1 MTRNIEMKKMKLF
14 TMCAFLLTVLINAQ
28 EVQHQSEIIRKGFA
42 KGDYKI
48 IASSNGYRG
57 RMIMTNILP
66 AKDMPDAHFEIALK
80 LNPDDAT
87 ESKSKEIDH
96 YFADNIAFPVTYIN
110 TAYEGNSKLQ
120 KAVGYSIRRSEK
132 YPAQERLVFVDG
144 YIFILRWWRSKDDYI
159 VSYVIKSKEAKAD
172 KAEGKKKKKKGF
184 GGFIK
189 AMKEGAT
196 AGGGSSTEKLKTEVL
211 QPYLEKAFAKQK
223 AYYATWIK
231 KPENAKTKK
240 HLDDVAALMK
250 KAMKKYN
257 DDIFNSP
264 EYQRMLA
271 FNKWYNNNKVMT
283 AHNKTGRTI
292 WVGSSKEAFMTTKI
306 SAGGSSS
313 SVSCD
318 KDMYYYYSDSKGS
331 QGRKFYT
338 KNSSCG
344 GSVTIN

>member
-1 MTRNIEMKKMKLF
+1 MIKRIKQALGALIEDGSLEEYNIEREGDLNIVGGIFKGTVKNIEPGLKAMFVDIGLEKN
-14 TMCAFLLTVLINAQ
+14 AFLHFWDAIPAALDSGL
-28 EVQHQSEIIRKGFA
+28 EEIQR
-42 KGDYKI
+42 
-48 IASSNGYRG
+48 
-57 RMIMTNILP
+57 
-66 AKDMPDAHFEIALK
+66 
-80 LNPDDAT
+80 
-87 ESKSKEIDH
+87 
-96 YFADNIAFPVTYIN
+96 
-110 TAYEGNSKLQ
+110 EGQ
-120 KAVGYSIRRSEK
+120 
-132 YPAQERLVFVDG
+132 
-144 YIFILRWWRSKDDYI
+144 
-159 VSYVIKSKEAKAD
+159 
-172 KAEGKKKKKKGF
+172 KKKKKGF